1 MASLAT
7 GESIFKYYPESW
19 TPSKSDIGK
28 RVRVKWKNDANEY
41 DTYKGV
47 IQNVSGKKI
56 KILFNDG
63 SNFYGNPNK
72 RSDNPIQNGYIMIKE
87 IKIMDPEKYSGF
99 EKHAIGIELEKDTL
113 GPEAFR
119 EKYGIKQRQ
128 VHLGKPLNKEVPIG
142 NEHQAVIPQLQS
154 NKKGGKKSIREETVS
169 YFEEFP
175 LYDIG
180 ADALSA
186 LEILGGGRR
195 TKKKR
200 KSRKKRGGFMAW
212 MGLTKDF
219 VKHNFDRLVDRGT
232 KIKIKVP
239 IWNLTG
245 TGQRREEDVRDIIL
259 HKYEDENGNTINYI
273 NTDGNYFVYRYPD
286 DTDDELEFEN
296 LANYNRGEIKINILK
311 QQGGSGR
318 KKRKKRKTKTRKR
331 KRKTRRKR

>member
-1 MASLAT
+1 
-7 GESIFKYYPESW
+7 
-19 TPSKSDIGK
+19 
-28 RVRVKWKNDANEY
+28 
-41 DTYKGV
+41 
-47 IQNVSGKKI
+47 
-56 KILFNDG
+56 
-63 SNFYGNPNK
+63 
-72 RSDNPIQNGYIMIKE
+72 
-87 IKIMDPEKYSGF
+87 
-99 EKHAIGIELEKDTL
+99 
-113 GPEAFR
+113 
-119 EKYGIKQRQ
+119 
-128 VHLGKPLNKEVPIG
+128 
-142 NEHQAVIPQLQS
+142 